1 MRKSLLLITTW
12 FLAVGLWA
20 QRTLLV
26 KNINIVDVEKGS
38 LQKNAHVLIKGNTI
52 VKVAN
57 AVSMAGFQYDTV
69 VDGSRRYLIP
79 GLWDMH
85 THTWSEEQIFP
96 LLIANGVTGIRGM
109 FDEMGNVKR
118 WRKKISDGEIIG
130 PLLKV
135 SGPIVDGP
143 QPIWPGS
150 VAIKDTLQARRI
162 VDSLKNKLQTD
173 FVKVYSLLSRE
184 AYFTI
189 ADEAN
194 KQKFPFAGH
203 VPNLVTVLEAA
214 RAGQKSQEHL
224 YGFLEAASDSADYF
238 LRLVQGKITDSSLKD
253 RSQRKAF
260 ILRTFNPKR
269 LNHLLQEMKTYDS
282 WICPTLTVNRGI
294 AYMNDSTLLQHPRMQ
309 YLGSFYKNF
318 WDPTKDFRFKT
329 WTNETFNLYRKEF
342 EIKLQV
348 VKAMQ
353 HNGIKLLAGTDYPNP
368 HCYPG
373 FGIHDELAWMV
384 KAGLTPAQALRTAT
398 INPAVYFN
406 MENQIGSVAPGK
418 IANLVLLDAN
428 PLENISNTQKINAVI
443 VNGRF
448 LSRADLDALL
458 EKVKKMVNQ

>member
-1 MRKSLLLITTW
+1 MRKNLLLLTTW
-12 FLAVGLWA
+12 FLTITVCA
-20 QRTLLV
+20 QRSLLI
-26 KNINIVDVEKGS
+26 KNIDIVDVEKGK
-38 LQKNAHVLIKGNTI
+38 LQKNSDVLVRGTVIIKITRGISTT
-52 VKVAN
+52 
-57 AVSMAGFQYDTV
+57 GLPYDTV
-69 VDGSRRYLIP
+69 VDGAGRYLLP

-118 WRKKISDGEIIG
+118 WRKKINDGEITG

-150 VAIKDTLQARRI
+150 VAIKDTLQARRA

-203 VPNLVTVLEAA
+203 VPNVVTVLEAA
-214 RAGQKSQEHL
+214 KAGQKSQEHL
-224 YGFLEAASDSADYF
+224 YGFIEAASDSADYF
-238 LRLVQGKITDSSLKD
+238 LKLVQGKITDSSLKD
-253 RSQRKAF
+253 RAQRKAF
-260 ILRTFNPKR
+260 ILRTFNPQK
-269 LNHLLQEMKTYDS
+269 LNRLLQELKTYDS

-294 AYMNDSTLLQHPRMQ
+294 AYMNDSTLLRHPRMQ
-309 YLGSFYKNF
+309 YLAGFYKNF
-318 WDPTKDFRFKT
+318 WDPAKDFRFKT

-353 HNGIKLLAGTDYPNP
+353 DNGIKLLAGTDYPNP

-373 FGIHDELAWMV
+373 FGIHDELEWMV

-398 INPAVYFN
+398 IHPAIFFQ
-406 MENQIGSVAPGK
+406 MDKQLGTIAEGK
-418 IANLVLLDAN
+418 TANLVLLDAN
-428 PLENISNTQKINAVI
+428 PLENISNTQKINAVV
-443 VNGRF
+443 VNGKI
-448 LSRADLDALL
+448 LNRADLDALL
-458 EKVKKMVNQ
+458 ERVKKMANQ